1 MSQKLLLLIL
11 DGWGYGIQDSRNA
24 IHVAN
29 TPFIDK
35 LSKTKLSSTLLTH
48 GAYVGLPD
56 NQMGNSE
63 VGHLNIGSGRVLLQD
78 LQRINNDCEEGSL
91 VRNEKLLECINYCN
105 NNDKSLHLIGLV
117 SDGGIHSHQKHLYE
131 ICRIAAQKKVKNVF
145 IHAFTDG
152 RDTDP
157 KSAIKHISD
166 LEKNC
171 YSSNI
176 ASVCGRYYAMDRD
189 QRWERT
195 KLAYDLLTKGVGTK
209 SKNLIEAIKNSYEE
223 NITDEFIK
231 PIVKVDAN
239 NNPICNIKADDAVI
253 CFNFRTDRCRQ
264 ITQVLTQVDKVDLG
278 MKKLKLEYNTM
289 TKYDESFNNVSVLYD
304 KEVLNNTLGEIISKN
319 NLTQT
324 RIAETEK
331 YPHVTFFFSGG
342 REKKFDGEKRILVQ
356 SPKVKTYDLKPE
368 MSAFE
373 VCEKTISELEKNT
386 SNFIC
391 VNLANPDMV
400 GHTGVFKSIIK
411 AVETV
416 DICTGKIVNCAQ
428 KNNYTVLVIADHG
441 NAEMAINDDHS
452 PNTAHT
458 KNKVP
463 CFLIN
468 YETNNLKDG
477 ILADIAP
484 TILKIMKIKQPS
496 EMTGKSLI

>member
-78 LQRINNDCEEGSL
+78 LQRINNDCEEGNL
-91 VRNEKLLECINYCN
+91 VRNKKLLECINYCN

-171 YSSNI
+171 YDSNI

-231 PIVKVDAN
+231 PIVKVDSN

-264 ITQVLTQVDKVDLG
+264 ITQVLTQVNKVDFG
-278 MKKLKLEYNTM
+278 MKKLKLKYNTM
-289 TKYDESFNNVSVLYD
+289 TTYDESFNNVSVLYD

-342 REKKFDGEKRILVQ
+342 REEKFDGEKRILVQ

-373 VCEKTISELEKNT
+373 VCEKTITELEKKT

-468 YETNNLKDG
+468 YEANNLKDG

-484 TILKIMKIKQPS
+484 TILKIMNIKQPS

>member
-11 DGWGYGIQDSRNA
+11 DGWGYGVQDSKNA

-63 VGHLNIGSGRVLLQD
+63 VGHLNIGSGRVLSQD
-78 LQRINNDCEEGSL
+78 LQRINNDCEEGNL
-91 VRNEKLLECINYCN
+91 VRNKKLLECINYCN

-171 YSSNI
+171 YDSNI

-231 PIVKVDAN
+231 PIVKVDSN
-239 NNPICNIKADDAVI
+239 NNPICKIKPDDAVI

-264 ITQVLTQVDKVDLG
+264 ITQVLTQVNKVDLG
-278 MKKLKLEYNTM
+278 MKKLKLKYNTM
-289 TKYDESFNNVSVLYD
+289 TTYDESFNNVSVLYD

-373 VCEKTISELEKNT
+373 VCEKTITELEKKT

-484 TILKIMKIKQPS
+484 TILKIMNIKQPS

>member
-78 LQRINNDCEEGSL
+78 LQRINNDCEEGNL
-91 VRNEKLLECINYCN
+91 VRNKKLLECINYCN

-171 YSSNI
+171 YDSNI

-231 PIVKVDAN
+231 PIVKVDSN

-264 ITQVLTQVDKVDLG
+264 ITQVLTQVNKVDFG
-278 MKKLKLEYNTM
+278 MKKLKLKYNTM
-289 TKYDESFNNVSVLYD
+289 TTYDESFNNVSVLYD

-342 REKKFDGEKRILVQ
+342 TEKKFDGEKRILVQ

-373 VCEKTISELEKNT
+373 VCEKTITELEKNT

-484 TILKIMKIKQPS
+484 TILKIMNIKQPS

>member
-11 DGWGYGIQDSRNA
+11 DGWGYGVQDSRNA

-29 TPFIDK
+29 TPFIDN
-35 LSKTKLSSTLLTH
+35 LSITKLSSTLLTH

-63 VGHLNIGSGRVLLQD
+63 VGHLNIGSGRVLFQD
-78 LQRINNDCEEGSL
+78 LQRINNDCEEGNL
-91 VRNEKLLECINYCN
+91 VHNKKLLECINYCN

-171 YSSNI
+171 YGSNI

-231 PIVKVDAN
+231 PIVKVDSN

-264 ITQVLTQVDKVDLG
+264 ITQVLTQVNKVDLG
-278 MKKLKLEYNTM
+278 MKKLKLKYNTM
-289 TKYDESFNNVSVLYD
+289 TTYDESFKYVSVLYD
-304 KEVLNNTLGEIISKN
+304 KEVFVWMDPKN
-319 NLTQT
+319 NL
-324 RIAETEK
+324 K
-331 YPHVTFFFSGG
+331 FLFS
-342 REKKFDGEKRILVQ
+342 L
-356 SPKVKTYDLKPE
+356 Y
-368 MSAFE
+368 
-373 VCEKTISELEKNT
+373 
-386 SNFIC
+386 
-391 VNLANPDMV
+391 
-400 GHTGVFKSIIK
+400 
-411 AVETV
+411 
-416 DICTGKIVNCAQ
+416 
-428 KNNYTVLVIADHG
+428 
-441 NAEMAINDDHS
+441 
-452 PNTAHT
+452 
-458 KNKVP
+458 
-463 CFLIN
+463 
-468 YETNNLKDG
+468 
-477 ILADIAP
+477 
-484 TILKIMKIKQPS
+484 
-496 EMTGKSLI
+496 

>member
-11 DGWGYGIQDSRNA
+11 DGWGYGVQDSRNA

-35 LSKTKLSSTLLTH
+35 LSKTKLSSKLLTH

-63 VGHLNIGSGRVLLQD
+63 VGHLNIGSGRVLSQD
-78 LQRINNDCEEGSL
+78 LQRINNDCEEGNL
-91 VRNEKLLECINYCN
+91 VRNKKLLECINYCN

-171 YSSNI
+171 YGSNI

-231 PIVKVDAN
+231 PIVKVDSN

-264 ITQVLTQVDKVDLG
+264 ITQVLTQVNKVDLG

-289 TKYDESFNNVSVLYD
+289 TTYDESFNNVSVLYD

-373 VCEKTISELEKNT
+373 ICEKTITELEKNT

-468 YETNNLKDG
+468 YEANNLKDG

-484 TILKIMKIKQPS
+484 TILKIMNIKQPS

>member
-78 LQRINNDCEEGSL
+78 LQRINNDCEEGNL
-91 VRNEKLLECINYCN
+91 VRNKKLLECINYCN

-171 YSSNI
+171 YDSNI

-231 PIVKVDAN
+231 PIVKVDSN

-264 ITQVLTQVDKVDLG
+264 ITQVLTQVNKVDFG

-289 TKYDESFNNVSVLYD
+289 TTYDESFNNVSVLYD

-373 VCEKTISELEKNT
+373 VCEKTITELEKNT

-484 TILKIMKIKQPS
+484 TILKIMNIKQPS